1 MCLIS
6 SGPGKVNK
14 VVEDQV
20 LDRTYAALADPTRR
34 ALLVALRSGDARITD
49 LAAPLPMTFAGVSR
63 HVGVLESAGL
73 VERAVRGREHWVSIR
88 PEGFMAAETWISEQ
102 TAFWSLRADALGARL
117 ARKTGPENWHRRSAG
132 E

>member
-1 MCLIS
+1 LWVNVQRKCLIS
-6 SGPGKVNK
+6 RRHGKVNK

-34 ALLVALRSGDARITD
+34 ALLVALRSQDARITD

-73 VERAVRGREHWVSIR
+73 IQRVVRGREHWLSIR
-88 PEGFMAAETWISEQ
+88 PEGLAAAEGWISEQ
-102 TAFWSLRADALGARL
+102 TAFWAKRADALATRL
-117 ARKTGPENWHRRSAG
+117 ARKKDADD
-132 E
+132 